1 MIRGILYPDK
11 QRAYLQDSYFCRP
24 MLTSPFMSR
33 TCTSLIILLFSIL
46 SLDHMIAQTG
56 TLRGHLY
63 DQTTGQAISFANVV
77 LEGTDIRTVT
87 DIDGFFNFPDIPVAT
102 YNLKAVF
109 IGYDTLRE
117 TVTVSPNQIKYLKLY
132 MIEGSIEL
140 ETINVSA
147 SLEQR
152 RNEVNFSRITLTPK
166 QIKALPSAGGEAD
179 IAQYLQVL
187 PGVISTGDQG
197 GQIYIRGGS
206 PVQNKVL
213 LDGMT
218 IYNPFHSIGFFSV
231 FETEAIKSAEVM
243 TGGFSAEYGGRIS
256 AIVDMKT
263 REGDRSRFGGLV
275 SASPFQVKGLLEG
288 PIIPF
293 DPAKE
298 GSASFLLTGKHS
310 YLDKTSPKLYDYAT
324 EDSLGLPYNY
334 TDLYGKVSFLTGSG
348 SKLDLFGFSF
358 KDGVNLQDIAA
369 LDWNSGGGGVNF
381 KLIPGGSN
389 LIIAGTIAYSKYN
402 IALKEADEAPR
413 MNSIGGFNA
422 LLDFT
427 YYGRNNQINYG
438 FDLNGFTTD
447 FTFRNFIGITLDQNE
462 NTTEIGGYVT
472 LRHKAGSVIIEPG
485 LRAQFYASLGDFSLE
500 PRFAVKAN
508 FSENFRIKFAAG
520 KYSQNLISTVNERD
534 VVNLFVGFL
543 SGPEERIYK
552 PGTKVETNDK
562 LQKAWHALGGFEFD
576 LDQGWEFNVEGYYK
590 KFSQL
595 IGISRNKL
603 SVEDPDFSTETG
615 NAYGVDFSISRQTT
629 KTYLWATYSLG
640 YVNRDDGEQVYPT
653 HFERRHNVNL
663 LGSLAI
669 GRSWELSVRWNYG
682 AGFPFTLTQGFY
694 GQYNLLDGIDTD
706 VLTGNPGLGIVYS
719 DKRNS
724 GQLPDYHRLDMSL
737 KKEFEIRKNLLI
749 EIMASVTN
757 VYNRGNIFYFDRI
770 RYTRVDQLPIL
781 PSLTLKVDF

>member
-1 MIRGILYPDK
+1 MLK
-11 QRAYLQDSYFCRP
+11 RP
-24 MLTSPFMSR
+24 ISTLR
-33 TCTSLIILLFSIL
+33 NLSIL
-46 SLDHMIAQTG
+46 GFILTLMSLDNLSAQVG
-56 TLRGHLY
+56 TLRGHIY
-63 DQTTGQAISFANVV
+63 DETTGQAISFASVV
-77 LEGTDIRTVT
+77 LENTDIRTVT
-87 DIDGFFNFPDIPVAT
+87 DVDGFFNFPDIPAAT
-102 YNLKAVF
+102 YNLRIIF
-109 IGYDTLRE
+109 ISYDTLRQVV
-117 TVTVSPNQIKYLKLY
+117 TVTANQVKYLKLY
-132 MIEGSIEL
+132 MVEGSIEL

-152 RNEVNFSRITLTPK
+152 RNEVNFSQITLTPQ
-166 QIKALPSAGGEAD
+166 QIKALPAAGGEPD

-218 IYNPFHSIGFFSV
+218 VYNPFHSIGFFSV

-263 REGDRSRFGGLV
+263 REGDRSRYGGLV

-324 EDSLGLPYNY
+324 EDSLGLPYSY
-334 TDLYGKVSFLTGSG
+334 SDLYGKVSFLTGTG

-358 KDGVNLQDIAA
+358 TDGANIRNANQINIAD
-369 LDWNSGGGGVNF
+369 LNWDSGGGGVNF
-381 KLIPGGSN
+381 KLIPGSSN
-389 LIIAGTIAYSKYN
+389 LIIEGTVAYSKYN
-402 IALKEADEAPR
+402 IALQEADESPR
-413 MNSIGGFNA
+413 RNSIGGFNA

-427 YYGRNNQINYG
+427 YFGKNNTFNYG

-447 FTFRNFIGITLDQNE
+447 FTFRNALGVTLEQNE

-485 LRAQFYASLGDFSLE
+485 LRAQFYASLGDFSIE

-508 FSENFRIKFAAG
+508 FTDNFRVKFAAG

-552 PGTKVETNDK
+552 PGTTVETKDK

-576 LDQGWEFNVEGYYK
+576 LNAGWEINVEGYYK

-603 SVEDPDFSTETG
+603 KIEDPDFSTETG
-615 NAYGVDFSISRQTT
+615 NAYGVDFSLSRQTS

-640 YVNRDDGEQVYPT
+640 FVNRDDGEQIYPT

-663 LGSLAI
+663 LASTHI
-669 GRSWELSVRWNYG
+669 GRTWEFSVRWNYG

-694 GQYNLLDGIDTD
+694 GQYGLLNGIDAD
-706 VLTGNPGLGIVYS
+706 VLTGNPDLGIIYS
-719 DKRNS
+719 EKRNS

-737 KKEFEIRKNLLI
+737 KKEFEINKNLI
-749 EIMASVTN
+749 FEILASVTN
-757 VYNRGNIFYFDRI
+757 VYNRGNIFYFDRV

-781 PSLTLKVDF
+781 PSLTLKIDF

>member
-1 MIRGILYPDK
+1 
-11 QRAYLQDSYFCRP
+11 
-24 MLTSPFMSR
+24 MLTNRILPQSFQIIVLTFFTLFSW
-33 TCTSLIILLFSIL
+33 TSLF
-46 SLDHMIAQTG
+46 AQGG
-56 TLRGHLY
+56 TLRGHIY
-63 DQTTGQAISFANVV
+63 DQSNGQAIAFASVV
-77 LEGTDIRTVT
+77 LEGTQIRTVT
-87 DIDGFFNFPDIPVAT
+87 DIDGFFNFPDIPVST
-102 YNLKAVF
+102 YNLKSYF

-117 TVTVSPNQIKYLKLY
+117 VVTVTANQVKYLKLY
-132 MIEGSIEL
+132 MAEGSIQL

-147 SLEQR
+147 NLEQR
-152 RNEVNFSRITLTPK
+152 RTEVNFSHITLTPK

-206 PVQNKVL
+206 PVQTKVL

-231 FETEAIKSAEVM
+231 FETEAIKSAEVL

-256 AIVDMKT
+256 AVIDMKT
-263 REGDRSRFGGLV
+263 REGDRSRYGGLI
-275 SASPFQVKGLLEG
+275 SASPFQMKALLEG
-288 PIIPF
+288 PIIKF

-298 GSASFLLTGKHS
+298 GSASFLFTGKHS

-324 EDSLGLPYNY
+324 TDTLGLPYSY
-334 TDLYGKVSFLTGSG
+334 TDLYGKVSFLSGTG

-358 KDGVNLQDIAA
+358 KDGVNLQNIAA
-369 LDWNSGGGGVNF
+369 LDWNSGGGGINF
-381 KLIPGGSN
+381 KLIPTSSN
-389 LIIAGTIAYSKYN
+389 LIIAGTLAYSKYN
-402 IALKEADEAPR
+402 IALTEADEAPR
-413 MNSIGGFNA
+413 QNSIGGFNA
-422 LLDFT
+422 ILDFT
-427 YYGRNNQINYG
+427 YFGRNNQLNYG

-447 FTFRNFIGITLDQNE
+447 FSFRNFVGITFEQNE

-472 LRHKAGSVIIEPG
+472 LRHKAGAVIIEPG
-485 LRAQFYASLGDFSLE
+485 LRTQFYASLGDFSLE

-508 FSENFRIKFAAG
+508 FSDNFRIKFAAG

-534 VVNLFVGFL
+534 IVNLFVGFL
-543 SGPEERIYK
+543 SGPEERIFE
-552 PGTKVETNDK
+552 PGSRTPTKDK

-576 LDQGWEFNVEGYYK
+576 LNAGWEINVEGYYK

-603 SVEDPDFSTETG
+603 VVEDPDFETEKG
-615 NAYGVDFSISRQTT
+615 NAYGIDLSFSRQTT
-629 KTYLWATYSLG
+629 RTYLWATYSLG

-663 LGSLAI
+663 LGSMSL
-669 GRSWELSVRWNYG
+669 GRTWEISVRWNYG

-694 GQYNLLDGIDTD
+694 GQYNLLDGVDTD
-706 VLTGNPGLGIVYS
+706 VLTGNPGLGIIYS

-724 GQLPDYHRLDMSL
+724 GQLPDYHRLDLSV
-737 KKEFEIRKNLLI
+737 KKEFEISKHMVFEVL
-749 EIMASVTN
+749 ASVTN
-757 VYNRGNIFYFDRI
+757 VYDRGNIFYFDRI
-770 RYTRVDQLPIL
+770 RYIRVDQLPIL
-781 PSLTLKVDF
+781 PSLTLKLDF

>member
-1 MIRGILYPDK
+1 MRCFLFILFIAGI
-11 QRAYLQDSYFCRP
+11 QIQT
-24 MLTSPFMSR
+24 LTG
-33 TCTSLIILLFSIL
+33 
-46 SLDHMIAQTG
+46 QTG

-63 DQTTGQAISFANVV
+63 DITTGQAISFASVS
-77 LEGTDIRTVT
+77 LQGTDIRTVA
-87 DIDGFFNFPDIPVAT
+87 DVDGFFNFADIPAAVYT
-102 YNLKAVF
+102 LEAVF

-117 TVTVSPNQIKYLKLY
+117 TLTVTADQVKYAKLY
-132 MIEGSIEL
+132 MSEGAIKL

-147 SLEQR
+147 SKEQR
-152 RNEVNFSRITLTPK
+152 RNEVNFSKITLTPR
-166 QIKALPSAGGEAD
+166 QIKALPSAGGEPD

-231 FETEAIKSAEVM
+231 FETEAIKSAEVL

-256 AIVDMKT
+256 AIVDLKT

-293 DPAKE
+293 EKGKE
-298 GSASFLLTGKHS
+298 ASASFLLTGKHS

-324 EDSLGLPYNY
+324 EDTLGLPYNY
-334 TDLYGKVSFLTGSG
+334 TDLYGKVSFLSGTG

-358 KDGVNLQDIAA
+358 SDGVNFQDIAD
-369 LDWNSGGGGVNF
+369 LDWDSGGGGISF
-381 KLIPGGSN
+381 KLIPGSSN
-389 LIIAGTIAYSKYN
+389 LVIAGTVAYSKYN
-402 IALKEADEAPR
+402 IALREADEAPR
-413 MNSIGGFNA
+413 QNSIGGFNA

-427 YYGRNNQINYG
+427 YFGKNNQLNYG

-447 FTFRNFIGITLDQNE
+447 FTFRNFVGITLDQNE

-472 LRHKAGSVIIEPG
+472 LRHKAGDVIIEPG
-485 LRAQFYASLGDFSLE
+485 LRTQFYASLGNFSLE

-508 FSENFRIKFAAG
+508 FTDNFRVKFAAG

-543 SGPEERIYK
+543 SGPEERIFE
-552 PGTKVETNDK
+552 PGTKTETADK

-576 LDQGWEFNVEGYYK
+576 FDGGWEVNVEGYYK
-590 KFSQL
+590 KFTQL

-603 SVEDPDFSTETG
+603 SFEDPDFGTETG
-615 NAYGVDFSISRQTT
+615 NAYGVDLSFSRQTA

-640 YVNRDDGEQVYPT
+640 YVNRDDGEQLYPT

-663 LGSLAI
+663 LGTVAL
-669 GRSWELSVRWNYG
+669 GRTWELSARWNYG
-682 AGFPFTLTQGFY
+682 SGFPFTLTQGFF
-694 GQYNLLDGIDTD
+694 GQYNLLDGVDTD
-706 VLTGNPGLGIVYS
+706 VLTGNPDLGIIYS
-719 DKRNS
+719 EERNS
-724 GQLPDYHRLDMSL
+724 GNLPDYHRLDISL
-737 KKEFEIRKNLLI
+737 KKEFEINRNLI
-749 EIMASVTN
+749 FEIMASVTN

-770 RYTRVDQLPIL
+770 RFTRVDQLPIL
-781 PSLTLKVDF
+781 PSLTLKLDF